1 MKITGTDGAVMGSSW
16 NGDGASCLRL
26 ESAGLVP
33 AARDDAGG
41 TRPRVVQP
49 TVRAALRMTL
59 VTAPGSLIMDRCGA
73 LISVM
78 RDPAR
83 WAMTTCSAG
92 GVTWWGGAVR
102 GADDVPGRDRLPGGR
117 GSQRVRQDAGG
128 RRLLL
133 GRERGALTGRQAVG
147 EAPGEHALLDV
158 RLRVAR
164 GG

>member
-49 TVRAALRMTL
+49 TVRAALRMTA

-73 LISVM
+73 LISVTC
-78 RDPAR
+78 DPAR
-83 WAMTTCSAG
+83 RAITTCSAG
-92 GVTWWGGAVR
+92 GMTWSAVPMTSQDGIVCQAGVVVSVSDRMLATGGCCSAASAAPSLAGR
-102 GADDVPGRDRLPGGR
+102 PLAKHPGNTLW
-117 GSQRVRQDAGG
+117 
-128 RRLLL
+128 
-133 GRERGALTGRQAVG
+133 LTYANASPEG
-147 EAPGEHALLDV
+147 APG
-158 RLRVAR
+158 
-164 GG
+164 